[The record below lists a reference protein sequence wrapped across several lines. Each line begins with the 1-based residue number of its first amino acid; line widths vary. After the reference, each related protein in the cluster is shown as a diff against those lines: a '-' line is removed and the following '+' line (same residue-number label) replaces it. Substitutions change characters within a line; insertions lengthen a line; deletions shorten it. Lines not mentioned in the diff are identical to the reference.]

1 MLEKMISPTD
11 QPTGPQEHLGGYV
24 VVQHRNHN
32 WNLLGFCETEQD
44 ARSLAK
50 SHAVGMNAGNII
62 ILPTL
67 GWYTAGG

>member
-1 MLEKMISPTD
+1 MLNQMSDDK
-11 QPTGPQEHLGGYV
+11 QPSNPVEHNGGFV

-32 WNLLGFCETEQD
+32 WNLLGFCKTEQD

-50 SHAVGMNAGNII
+50 SHAVGLSAGNII

-67 GWYTAGG
+67 GWYTAGN